1 MPQEGF
7 KILALVSGL
16 ASVLGGLVSTI
27 LGFFI
32 LRLIRQ
38 YDENDKELFDSRNDH
53 ERRLSQLE
61 GEHKARHS

>member
-38 YDENDKELFDSRNDH
+38 YDENDKDAD
-53 ERRLSQLE
+53 
-61 GEHKARHS
+61 G